1 MHVSNALVLL
11 CIRFL
16 GCNNFSLNPK
26 LAMFRQAV
34 SAHLYIK
41 VIKAQKRLKI
51 QTEQLTILGSWPSP
65 FNNANIT
72 EDSQSL
78 LQLFKGR
85 FSCYRSVIKYISKS
99 FLMKK

>member
-1 MHVSNALVLL
+1 MHVCNALVLL

-65 FNNANIT
+65 FNNVNIT

-78 LQLFKGR
+78 LQLF
-85 FSCYRSVIKYISKS
+85 
-99 FLMKK
+99 